1 MPYAPASL
9 PRPEPPERSFAPHRK
24 IYKTAAWLRF
34 RTYRLS
40 LNPTCQACERNG
52 YLRRAIDVHHIV
64 PLRDGGQ
71 PYDTNNTE
79 CLCKECHSALT
90 RAGK

>member
-1 MPYAPASL
+1 MPYAPESL
-9 PRPEPPERSFAPHRK
+9 AKPEPERSFSPHRK

-40 LNPTCQACERNG
+40 LNPTCQECERHG
-52 YLRRAIDVHHIV
+52 YTTQAIDVHHLV
-64 PLRDGGQ
+64 PLRDMG
-71 PYDTNNTE
+71 DAFSIKNTE
-79 CLCKECHSALT
+79 CLCKECHGRLT